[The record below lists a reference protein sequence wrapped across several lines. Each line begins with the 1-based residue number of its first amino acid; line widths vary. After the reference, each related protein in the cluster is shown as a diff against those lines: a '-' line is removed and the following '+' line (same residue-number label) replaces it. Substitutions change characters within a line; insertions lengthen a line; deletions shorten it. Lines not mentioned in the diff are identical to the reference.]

1 MRISFGAQ
9 DQYEALLTPAVAR
22 RPPPRQFRTPPVGN
36 SAARTAIA
44 CLLCLAGLA
53 RATPAAAASD
63 ADVIRGFN
71 LTVFGA
77 EYAPAGFQS
86 DYVRKFAGPVRFYIH
101 NLSARNRAAEVRSFI
116 LSLNG
121 AIRGLSARMA
131 SSPGEANFNVY
142 IVDRR
147 DYAATVRDKVY
158 RRADAG
164 APGKCLVR
172 SVFSQSGIRRSD
184 AVIVADEGENL
195 FDRCKAE
202 EILQGLG
209 PLNEHPSLGESMFN
223 DRTHHTSF
231 TRFDRLILN
240 MLYDRRIRNG
250 ASKESVQPLLP
261 AVLATARRG

>member
-1 MRISFGAQ
+1 MKIAAAST
-9 DQYEALLTPAVAR
+9 AL
-22 RPPPRQFRTPPVGN
+22 
-36 SAARTAIA
+36 A
-44 CLLCLAGLA
+44 CLL
-53 RATPAAAASD
+53 AAAACPRPALSASD
-63 ADVIRGFN
+63 AEVIRGFN

-86 DYVRKFAGPVRFYIH
+86 DYVRKFGGPVRFYIH
-101 NLSARNRAAEVRSFI
+101 NLSSRNKAAEVRGFI
-116 LSLNG
+116 LSLNRS
-121 AIRGLSARMA
+121 IRGLTTRIV

-142 IVDRR
+142 IVDRK
-147 DYAATVRDKVY
+147 DYAATVREKVY

-184 AVIVADEGENL
+184 AVIVADEGDNL

-223 DRTHHTSF
+223 DRTHHTTF

-240 MLYDRRIRNG
+240 MLYDRRIANG
-250 ASKESVQPLLP
+250 ASKESVQALLP
-261 AVLATARRG
+261 AVLAAAKGR